1 MGGQARMAIG
11 YVLVRTAPS
20 MEIDLFH
27 ELEQCAALKDV
38 TLIFGEFDIIA
49 KIDAPDE
56 DAINAVV
63 LDVIRSRPGI
73 ELTRTLLTLRF

>member
-1 MGGQARMAIG
+1 MAIG
-11 YVLVRTAPS
+11 YVLIRTAPS

-27 ELEQCAALKDV
+27 ELELCAALRDV

-49 KIDAPDE
+49 KVDAPDE
-56 DAINAVV
+56 NAINAVV